1 MEGGVKII
9 EELAAEMKGRVV
21 FGKLNVDENPQTA
34 NRFRISAIPTL
45 MVFKDGKLIDKLVGA
60 YPKPSLV
67 AKIQKYL

>member
-1 MEGGVKII
+1 
-9 EELAAEMKGRVV
+9 VV

-45 MVFKDGKLIDKLVGA
+45 MIFKDGKLIDKLVGA